1 MGFIRKEIL
10 LGVLVSLFATFAGL
24 FLYIEFFSIFD
35 FKETLRLIK
44 EEGLMGKVVTLA
56 AVPNLFVFFI
66 FIKKKQD
73 YRARGVL
80 FTTILIAF
88 TTFAMKLF

>member
-1 MGFIRKEIL
+1 MGFISKEIL
-10 LGVLVSLFATFAGL
+10 FGALVSLFATFAGL
-24 FLYIEFFSIFD
+24 FIYIEFFSIFN
-35 FKETLRLIK
+35 FKETLQIIK
-44 EEGLMGKVVTLA
+44 EQGLIGKVLTLA
-56 AVPNLFVFFI
+56 AIPNLFVFFI

-88 TTFAMKLF
+88 TTFVIKFI

>member
-1 MGFIRKEIL
+1 MGFIKKEFLI
-10 LGVLVSLFATFAGL
+10 GVLVSVFAALSALFI
-24 FLYIEFFSIFD
+24 YIEFFSIFN
-35 FKETLRLIK
+35 FQETLNAINEKDLI
-44 EEGLMGKVVTLA
+44 GKIVTLA

-66 FIKKKQD
+66 YIKKKQD

-88 TTFAMKLF
+88 TTFVIKLF